1 MTDAQLRAAHQL
13 VSLLDGDA
21 VAQADA
27 NTYGNWFE
35 HLTDYLVDVATEEK
49 N

>member
-27 NTYGNWFE
+27 NTYGNAFRITCYGE
-35 HLTDYLVDVATEEK
+35 PASCL
-49 N
+49 